1 MSSEAALSGAPVI
14 ARDPDGLPV
23 PRGFSQSM
31 TVGDLVFVSG
41 QLPVN
46 AARELV
52 GGDDAVAQTRQV
64 FHNLEV
70 ALKANGLGLQDIVKF
85 TALVVTNDA
94 YEAFRDVRDELI
106 RAPFP
111 TSTVACV
118 TEIVIPGA
126 VIEIDVV
133 AAPRGGR
140 ESGSDDQA

>member
-1 MSSEAALSGAPVI
+1 MSTALEPA
-14 ARDPDGLPV
+14 GLPV

-31 TVGDLVFVSG
+31 SVGDIVFVSG

-46 AARELV
+46 AERELV
-52 GGDDAVAQTRQV
+52 GGDDPVAQTRQV

-70 ALKANGLGLQDIVKF
+70 ALNANGLGLQDIVKF

-106 RAPFP
+106 DPPFP

-126 VIEIDVV
+126 VIEIDVI
-133 AAPRGGR
+133 AAPRGGM
-140 ESGSDDQA
+140 EGGSGAQA

>member
-1 MSSEAALSGAPVI
+1 MSTAL
-14 ARDPDGLPV
+14 DPAGLPV

-31 TVGDLVFVSG
+31 SVGDIVFVSG
-41 QLPVN
+41 QLPVD
-46 AARELV
+46 ADRELV

-85 TALVVTNDA
+85 TTLVVTNAA

-106 RAPFP
+106 SPPFP

-118 TEIVIPGA
+118 TDIVIPGA
-126 VIEIDVV
+126 VIEIDVI
-133 AAPRGGR
+133 AAPRGGT
-140 ESGSDDQA
+140 EGGSGAQA